1 MKVFVV
7 ESYEPMRACMVF
19 DSVFDSEQK
28 AKDYCDK
35 HNPKLPPEK
44 EYLGPDYIYMEVELE

>member
-7 ESYEPMRACMVF
+7 ESYDMGRDTYLF

-28 AKDYCDK
+28 AKYYCDK
-35 HNPKLPPEK
+35 HSRKLPPEK
-44 EYLGPDYIYMEVELE
+44 EYLGPDYTYFEVELQ